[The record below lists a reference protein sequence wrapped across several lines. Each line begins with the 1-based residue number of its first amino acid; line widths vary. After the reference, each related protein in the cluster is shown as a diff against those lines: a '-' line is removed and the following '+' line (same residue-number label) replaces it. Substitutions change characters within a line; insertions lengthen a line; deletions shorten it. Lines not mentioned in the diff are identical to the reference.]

1 MFNFN
6 SHASYIGIIHKQI
19 VHHVILTFH
28 ISIIIKGF
36 KVECVLCNFPSLI
49 IKSYN
54 NVHIGRKMLYIPSDT
69 KWEKEIDSQSDREWQ
84 TYSER
89 DRDGDRQYLRQT
101 NRQKQ
106 TNR

>member
-1 MFNFN
+1 
-6 SHASYIGIIHKQI
+6 
-19 VHHVILTFH
+19 
-28 ISIIIKGF
+28 
-36 KVECVLCNFPSLI
+36 
-49 IKSYN
+49 
-54 NVHIGRKMLYIPSDT
+54 MLYIPSDT
-69 KWEKEIDSQSDREWQ
+69 KLEKEIDSQSDREWQ